1 VNDNI
6 LLKIFTFFVPLSFL
20 TVGGGQSIIAEMH
33 RQVVGNYGW
42 MTDAEFLN
50 IFALSRMTPGPGTL
64 IVTLVGWKVAGW
76 PGAMVAS
83 VAIFLPSS
91 LLVYGLA
98 RLWGR
103 YRGAKWQEAIE
114 LGLAPVAAGMVLSA
128 SFTLLRAAEG
138 GILAWIVAGTTTGI
152 LTFTKVSPLLLIA
165 GGAAIYAV
173 FLASAWV

>member
-1 VNDNI
+1 VNDNL
-6 LLKIFTFFVPLSFL
+6 LLKIFAFFVPLSFM

-33 RQVVGNYGW
+33 RQVVGSYGW

-76 PGAMVAS
+76 PGALVAS

-98 RLWGR
+98 RLWGH
-103 YRGAKWQEAIE
+103 YRGAKWQKAIE
-114 LGLAPVAAGMVLSA
+114 LGLAPVAAGMVLST

-138 GILAWIVAGTTTGI
+138 GILAWIVAGTTTGM

-173 FLASAWV
+173 FLASAWT